1 MHMKVT
7 SITQRRNAM
16 SVCDEE
22 LTQAFVMTLEILTI
36 EIFCD
41 FLYQF
46 YNEMIR
52 NLCLHAF

>member
-1 MHMKVT
+1 
-7 SITQRRNAM
+7 M